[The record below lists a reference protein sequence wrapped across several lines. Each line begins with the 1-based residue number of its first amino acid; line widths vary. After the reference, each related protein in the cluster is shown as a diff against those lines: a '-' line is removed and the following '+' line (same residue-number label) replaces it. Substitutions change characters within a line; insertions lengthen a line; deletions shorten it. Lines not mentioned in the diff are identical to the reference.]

1 MQQVRRTLGIFPKA
15 VSPRTAKLGK
25 FYVKSGCCSVAQL
38 CPTLCDPV
46 DSSLL
51 GSSAHGIFQARI
63 LEWIAMPS
71 SRGSSS
77 ARGWTCI
84 SCIGRRILYHWVTR
98 ESPKLKVHACSWR
111 DLSRGEFST
120 EVGQRSTESRLQLIE
135 DRQINIITLSSFWW
149 GLSSGSTQ
157 RCIIMCILWGGTR
170 TLLYHCTIVW
180 LSFFSWYISL
190 FFEDH

>member
-1 MQQVRRTLGIFPKA
+1 MQQVRRTLGLFPKT

-25 FYVKSGCCSVAQL
+25 IYVKSGCCSVAQS
-38 CPTLCDPV
+38 CPALCDPI
-46 DSSLL
+46 DSSPP

-71 SRGSSS
+71 SRGPSC
-77 ARGWTCI
+77 AGVWTCI

-98 ESPKLKVHACSWR
+98 ESPMLRAHACSWR

-135 DRQINIITLSSFWW
+135 DRQINIITLSCIWW
-149 GLSSGSTQ
+149 GLRSGST
-157 RCIIMCILWGGTR
+157 
-170 TLLYHCTIVW
+170 
-180 LSFFSWYISL
+180 
-190 FFEDH
+190 